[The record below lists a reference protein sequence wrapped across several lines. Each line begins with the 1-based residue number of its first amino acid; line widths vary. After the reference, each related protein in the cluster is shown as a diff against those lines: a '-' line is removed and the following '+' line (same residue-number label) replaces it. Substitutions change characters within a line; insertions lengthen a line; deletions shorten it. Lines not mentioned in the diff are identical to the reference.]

1 MTLDTADIP
10 QADQLWDVA
19 RVAEAIARGR
29 RGTEEIAAYIGM
41 KVPRQGHYYTQA
53 ARILGLVTEGEPG
66 EAPRLTTLGRSFVRS
81 NRVEQR
87 TFLRRLL
94 LQREPTRS
102 IIARLRA
109 RDGLDRQE
117 LAETLQQLAPLAA
130 STASRRAHTIAA
142 WLCAVDLAEWRND
155 RLVYTGPAFVGAA
168 GAQAVLPAGDAEG
181 RGNVAS
187 PWSR

>member
-19 RVAEAIARGR
+19 RVPEAIARGR
-29 RGTEEIAAYIGM
+29 HDSEAIAAYIGM

-53 ARILGLVTEGEPG
+53 ARILGLVTEGAPG
-66 EAPRLTTLGRSFVRS
+66 EAPQLTTLGRSFVRS

-109 RDGLDRQE
+109 CDGLDRRG
-117 LAETLQQLAPLAA
+117 LAEALQQLAPLAA
-130 STASRRAHTIAA
+130 STAGRRAHTVAA
-142 WLCAVDLAEWRND
+142 WLCAVGLAQWQDD

-168 GAQAVLPAGDAEG
+168 EVQPASPAGDAG
-181 RGNVAS
+181 GWGNRVS
-187 PWSR
+187 PA

>member
-29 RGTEEIAAYIGM
+29 HGTEEIAAYIGM

-102 IIARLRA
+102 VIARLRA
-109 RDGLDRQE
+109 CNGLDRQG
-117 LAETLQQLAPLAA
+117 LAEALQQLAPLAA

-142 WLCAVDLAEWRND
+142 WLCAVDLARWQHD
-155 RLVYTGPAFVGAA
+155 RLIYTGPVFVGAA
-168 GAQAVLPAGDAEG
+168 EAQP
-181 RGNVAS
+181 AS
-187 PWSR
+187 PADEAGGWATPLSPA